1 MDNLRRVFTPVSL
14 ILGTVVAA
22 SMLSSCSQDSSQQA
36 APSTP
41 SSTPTASQS
50 EQPSSAMSATSST
63 PQAVALDPVQLRKDA
78 ASLMMVGVG
87 NFDDA
92 LFAIQQG
99 AGGIFIG
106 SGTDPQILTTPGRD
120 IAELRRIAGRPLS
133 VAIDFEGGRVLRHR
147 GILGDFPSPQVM
159 AQTMTPEQV
168 RGMAYDMGRSLF
180 AHGIN
185 VNFAPV
191 VDIEAGL
198 EVVGDR
204 AFSPDPLIDAT
215 YATAFAQGMADAGVR
230 PVLKHFPG
238 HGRASG
244 DSHTAQVH
252 TPPLAELEKLD
263 LIPYGR
269 VPVAGAGV
277 MVGHMIVPGL
287 GAPETP
293 STINPAAY
301 QLLRSGSYPGGQ
313 PFSGVIYTDDL
324 TMGAVTSLMPTV
336 QAVPAA
342 LAAGADQALWVSTAG
357 LVEAIDAT
365 VAAVSEGR
373 YPVEQFKASVARVA
387 G

>member
-1 MDNLRRVFTPVSL
+1 MDNLRRVFTPASL

-36 APSTP
+36 APS
-41 SSTPTASQS
+41 STTSTTTASQS
-50 EQPSSAMSATSST
+50 EQPSSATSST

-106 SGTDPQILTTPGRD
+106 SGTDPQILTTSGRD
-120 IAELRRIAGRPLS
+120 IAELHRIAGRPLS

-215 YATAFAQGMADAGVR
+215 YATAFAQGMSDAGVR

-263 LIPYGR
+263 LIPYGK

-313 PFSGVIYTDDL
+313 PFRGVIYTDDL

-365 VAAVSEGR
+365 VTAVSEGR